1 MSDKTRYAYA
11 VGRIRAIEKRL
22 LDKNK
27 LDKMLDA
34 KSPEDAVKVLVEAE
48 YGTSSGDLA
57 SVFEYERLLNEE
69 TKKVFKLLNDIA
81 PQPELFELFLLKNDY
96 HNIKVL
102 LKDEFLGQNND
113 NLLTSTGSISLT
125 KLKYMLKERELADL
139 PSIMRKAVDDSL
151 DSFNRTRDPQVI
163 DLILDKACFTQMI
176 EVAKATENEFLLG
189 LIVRMVDLANIKI
202 FLRVK
207 SLKKSWDF
215 LQSILLPGGK
225 IDKDVFIKNLQD
237 SLDNFI
243 NALRSSAYGQL
254 CEEGIT
260 DYISS
265 GSLAKFENLSDNF
278 IMSYV
283 KKARYISFG
292 IEPLIG
298 YLVAKETEIKNAR
311 IIMIGKINNISNDI
325 IRERLREAY
334 V

>member
-11 VGRIRAIEKRL
+11 VGRIRAIEKNL

-48 YGTSSGDLA
+48 YGTSSGDLT
-57 SVFEYERLLNEE
+57 SVYEYERLLNEE

-102 LKDEFLGQNND
+102 LKDEFLGQNNEH
-113 NLLTSTGSISLT
+113 LLTSTGSISLT
-125 KLKYMLKERELADL
+125 KLKYMLKEREMSDMPA
-139 PSIMRKAVDDSL
+139 IMRKAIEDSL
-151 DSFNRTRDPQVI
+151 DSFNRTRDPQVF
-163 DLILDKACFTQMI
+163 DLILDKACFAQMI
-176 EVAKATENEFLLG
+176 EIAKDTENEFLLG
-189 LIVRMVDLANIKI
+189 LIIRTIDLANIKT

-207 SLKKSWDF
+207 NLKKSWDF
-215 LQSILLPGGK
+215 LQNVLLLGGK
-225 IDKDVFIKNLQD
+225 IDKDIFVKNLQD

-243 NALRSSAYGQL
+243 NALRNSAYGQL

-260 DYISS
+260 DYINS
-265 GSLAKFENLSDNF
+265 GSLAKLENLSDNF

-283 KKARYISFG
+283 KKAHYISFG

-298 YLVAKETEIKNAR
+298 YLIAKETEIKNAR
-311 IIMIGKINNISNDI
+311 IIMIGKINNISTDI
-325 IRERLREAY
+325 IKERLREAY